1 MSTATSGVLDKAV
14 QGALAWD
21 EHGPPDA
28 EEAWAEL
35 WLGFQV
41 ARRRKEV
48 LGSNSEKAMKAVL
61 KFLVSHG
68 SKRRVLRK
76 RIGECLFF
84 LLSTAEW
91 LSAAAAC
98 PGIITSLQNLLED
111 EKMIL
116 VSAALRGEPLATRQE
131 EEPADFI
138 AKLQTSEPD
147 LQEVHKQFVEGLNI
161 IKDFNWSFPPAD
173 SLTAVSDTAIEGFK
187 KLHKAITGLGIIK
200 NRKTIQ
206 PRGQLSPTQFLSD
219 FDCAWPNLC
228 QFLSEMRHQAHRKT
242 FTGQVDYVVGKLSE
256 FSPSFAIAA
265 SQLFP
270 VDHIKANV
278 SVLGSESDQAAVE
291 TFLLDEVSQIGEVSP
306 PAGCKRKID

>member
-1 MSTATSGVLDKAV
+1 MSTATLGALDKAV

-21 EHGPPDA
+21 EHGPADV

-41 ARRRKEV
+41 ARRSKEI

-61 KFLVSHG
+61 NFLVSHG

-76 RIGECLFF
+76 RVGECLFF
-84 LLSTAEW
+84 LLSIAEW
-91 LSAAAAC
+91 LSTAAAC

-111 EKMIL
+111 EKMVL
-116 VSAALRGEPLATRQE
+116 VSAALRGEPLAISQE
-131 EEPADFI
+131 EEPADFV
-138 AKLQTSEPD
+138 AKLQTAELD

-161 IKDFNWSFPPAD
+161 IKEFNWSFPPAD

-187 KLHKAITGLGIIK
+187 KLQRAITGLSIIK
-200 NRKTIQ
+200 NRKTTQ
-206 PRGQLSPTQFLSD
+206 ARGQLCPTRFLND

-228 QFLSEMRHQAHRKT
+228 QFLYQMRYQAHRKT

-256 FSPSFAIAA
+256 FSPCFATAA
-265 SQLFP
+265 SKLFP
-270 VDHIKANV
+270 VDHTKATMSV
-278 SVLGSESDQAAVE
+278 SGSKSDQGAIE
-291 TFLLDEVSQIGEVSP
+291 TFPADEASQSWDSSS
-306 PAGCKRKID
+306 PAGYKRKID